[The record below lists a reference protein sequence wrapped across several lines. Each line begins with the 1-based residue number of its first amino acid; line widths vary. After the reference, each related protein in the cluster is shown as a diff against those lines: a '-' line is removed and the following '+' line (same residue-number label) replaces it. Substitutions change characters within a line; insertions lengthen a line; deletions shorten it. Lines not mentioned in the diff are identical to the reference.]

1 MVTFGYDL
9 YNMTALKFKY
19 NCQSYTHN
27 LNTCKHYYSPLF
39 YTLTHSLTHKHTY
52 IHTSFFLMSYPAD
65 LLKKINDLKEEFNQ
79 QVEALAIEYSHIISA
94 KKIKKEIL
102 GRHSEKGSRASRP
115 SRRIRTPQSECKSY
129 TTSLFVM

>member
-1 MVTFGYDL
+1 MPVNVIT
-9 YNMTALKFKY
+9 
-19 NCQSYTHN
+19 
-27 LNTCKHYYSPLF
+27 SPLF
-39 YTLTHSLTHKHTY
+39 CTHTLTHSQTHIY
-52 IHTSFFLMSYPAD
+52 IYTSFFLMSYPAD

-79 QVEALAIEYSHIISA
+79 QVEALANEYSHIISA

-129 TTSLFVM
+129 ITFLFVCDIYARTNTDK